1 MTRGQNILRVSEI
14 ATTLRI
20 CPVAAPPT
28 LKGATQA
35 RVDALWAQE
44 RERGGD
50 EIYNGRIFAVT
61 SQTRERI
68 EGYFTD
74 YNRYLAQRRAPE
86 LFDLLRVKPLAVS
99 ALLSTADQHVVFAR
113 RNSSVSDDAQRWEL
127 APSGGFG
134 PEDQQDDGTLSVISC
149 AERELAEELNIP
161 GSAITTSKLLTM
173 VYDETTHAYD
183 IGVRI
188 EVQLDSARV
197 IDAFA
202 ARTTDE
208 YSDLAL
214 VPSGGVG
221 RFVARHA
228 DRFVGVSKIL
238 LEMSGLLGD

>member
-1 MTRGQNILRVSEI
+1 MTLGQNILRVSDI
-14 ATTLRI
+14 ATSLRI
-20 CPVAAPPT
+20 CPVATPPA
-28 LKGATQA
+28 LNHATQA

-44 RERGGD
+44 RERRGG
-50 EIYNGRIFAVT
+50 EIYNGRIFTVT
-61 SQTRERI
+61 SQARERI

-74 YNRYLAQRRAPE
+74 YSRYLAQRRAPE
-86 LFDLLRVKPLAVS
+86 LFDVLRVKPLALS
-99 ALLSTADQHVVFAR
+99 ALVSTADQHVVFAR
-113 RNSSVSDDAQRWEL
+113 RSSGVSDDAQCWEL
-127 APSGGFG
+127 APSGGFD
-134 PEDQQDDGTLSVISC
+134 PEDLQDDGTLSVISC

-208 YSDLAL
+208 YSDVAL
-214 VPSGGVG
+214 VPSAEVGG
-221 RFVARHA
+221 FAARHA

-238 LEMSGLLGD
+238 LQLSGLLGN